1 MSRVS
6 FLPTHRLLVVL
17 GGLALLPLIGMSATG
32 PLARALAPAGQA
44 TAATAPGA
52 AVPMDED
59 LGKLG
64 LDSMASID
72 LLMEIEQ
79 ELGVQIPDDMMTADT
94 FSTGNHLLAVIEKLV
109 P

>member
-1 MSRVS
+1 MTATDLTPKLQAILSPKLR
-6 FLPTHRLLVVL
+6 FLT
-17 GGLALLPLIGMSATG
+17 
-32 PLARALAPAGQA
+32 
-44 TAATAPGA
+44 PGA

-109 P
+109 S